1 MQFSVKVT
9 DYQKNLMLNICD
21 IDLLGKNIIQ
31 EELNMTIS
39 KSYYG
44 EKIIDHEEA
53 ESLLKSASI
62 INMVGK
68 ETISLSLKLGVGSE
82 NGVKKIGGVPFLIVF
97 KMWLHARYFWFYVVL
112 TMFSKIKKKS
122 ILSSKGQLT

>member
-21 IDLLGKNIIQ
+21 IDLLGKNITQ

-97 KMWLHARYFWFYVVL
+97 KM
-112 TMFSKIKKKS
+112 
-122 ILSSKGQLT
+122 

>member
-21 IDLLGKNIIQ
+21 LDLLGKNIIQ
-31 EELNMTIS
+31 EELNMNIS

-44 EKIIDHEEA
+44 EKIIEYDEA
-53 ESLLKSASI
+53 ESLLKRASI

-68 ETISLSLKLGVGSE
+68 ETVSLSLKLGVGSE

-97 KMWLHARYFWFYVVL
+97 KM
-112 TMFSKIKKKS
+112 
-122 ILSSKGQLT
+122 

>member
-21 IDLLGKNIIQ
+21 IDLLGKNIVEDQ
-31 EELNMTIS
+31 LNMNIS

-44 EKIIDHEEA
+44 EKIIEHEEA
-53 ESLLKSASI
+53 KHLLKNASI

-68 ETISLSLKLGVGSE
+68 DTVSLSLELGVGSE
-82 NGVKKIGGVPFLIVF
+82 NGVKKVAGVPFLIVF
-97 KMWLHARYFWFYVVL
+97 KM
-112 TMFSKIKKKS
+112 
-122 ILSSKGQLT
+122 